1 MSEQTVLVGAADG
14 FGRIELSRPAK
25 RNALDNASA
34 RRITR
39 AVADFAADPGC
50 RGILLRGTGGD
61 LCSGADLKDP
71 SGAAPG
77 TPSPRMAML
86 AALSACPLP
95 VVAVVD
101 GWAIGLGF
109 AMAAACYATVVT
121 DRAKFR
127 LPEAS
132 MGLFPADLTAYLTA
146 RLRPREVADLI
157 LTGRTLTADE
167 ALRTGLAAA
176 RAEPAGADAAALDIL
191 TAATRPARAVV
202 AEALAWLSRQE
213 GRGGDHAD

>member
-1 MSEQTVLVGAADG
+1 MTEPTVLVSSTGV

-34 RRITR
+34 RRISQ
-39 AVADFAADPGC
+39 ALADFAADAGC

-77 TPSPRMAML
+77 TVSTRMAML
-86 AALSACPLP
+86 ASLSRCPLP
-95 VVAVVD
+95 VVALVD
-101 GWAIGLGF
+101 GWAVGLGV
-109 AMAAACYATVVT
+109 AMAAASYATVVT

-132 MGLFPADLTAYLTA
+132 MGLFPAELTASLTS
-146 RLRPREVADLI
+146 RLSPYQVADLI
-157 LTGRTLTADE
+157 LTGRTVTAAE
-167 ALRTGLAAA
+167 ALRLGLATA
-176 RAEPAGADAAALDIL
+176 RAGPAVAEEVALGIL
-191 TAATRPARAVV
+191 TAVTQPARTVV
-202 AEALAWLSRQE
+202 TETLAWLRRE
-213 GRGGDHAD
+213 RGGNYAD